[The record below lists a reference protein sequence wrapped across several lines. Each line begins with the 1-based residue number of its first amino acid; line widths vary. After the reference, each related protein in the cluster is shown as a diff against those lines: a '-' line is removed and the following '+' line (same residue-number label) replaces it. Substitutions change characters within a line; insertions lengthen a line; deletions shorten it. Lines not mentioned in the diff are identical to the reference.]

1 MFCFQMGGS
10 TTKQWKDALSFL
22 TIFYLFPN
30 GDQNKKK
37 SNLRQAAVMSYGGAA
52 RAARN
57 APSERRDGPPN
68 PNGDRGRAMDPVAVE
83 SRRGWLAR
91 LVDGRMVECFVP
103 LDSCG

>member
-1 MFCFQMGGS
+1 MP
-10 TTKQWKDALSFL
+10 FL
-22 TIFYLFPN
+22 LDDFYLLRN
-30 GDQNKKK
+30 GDRNKKTT
-37 SNLRQAAVMSYGGAA
+37 NLRRAAAMSYGGAA

-57 APSERRDGPPN
+57 APSERRCLQ

-91 LVDGRMVECFVP
+91 LVHGRMVECFVP